1 MICSGNSPFTW
12 EKKGEVFQVWFACSQ
27 LGTKK
32 KKMFAILLVLKIKVS
47 AFNFFFEEYHIKYS
61 PLQPS
66 YTTDKPT
73 TLLNAA
79 AGEAIKPMLI
89 YPLRTEHK
97 SVLKVTT
104 KYFIKS

>member
-1 MICSGNSPFTW
+1 MLWKFPFYLG
-12 EKKGEVFQVWFACSQ
+12 KKGGSFSGLVCLFTTWH
-27 LGTKK
+27 KK